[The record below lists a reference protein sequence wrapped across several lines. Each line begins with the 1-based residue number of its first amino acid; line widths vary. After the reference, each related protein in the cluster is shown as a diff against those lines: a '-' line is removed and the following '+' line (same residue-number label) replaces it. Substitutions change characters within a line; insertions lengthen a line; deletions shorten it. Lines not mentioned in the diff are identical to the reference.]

1 MTAFVKSNQIV
12 RDLLTALD
20 GTSGTSQ
27 QLREALLRKSEC
39 DYAGQI
45 ITSLDDGEGD
55 FPDAVRSLKQDT
67 GPTFLHSA
75 KRYFFNDKEAGINTA
90 KHKFAFSQT
99 DDFVPY
105 ELPLYGAESRDLVTS
120 LKSIPPE
127 YTIRSDGVLINPT
140 PFTYIVNI
148 KLSLIIYDGLNT
160 PGPGHPTP
168 TFIGVSQDSVFDLSS
183 DVRVGSSAL
192 LEMGFNP
199 ATSHMYAG
207 TQSYGG
213 VGTLVLGHK
222 IAEFKRVELN
232 SSYMFVSELPSP
244 GSSLFSTA
252 GFRLALSKA
261 CCTFGA
267 RGQFAGLFKS
277 LPANHVL
284 IDTSNYIDV
293 ICLGFIEV
301 PR

>member
-12 RDLLTALD
+12 RDLLAALD

-27 QLREALLRKSEC
+27 QLREALLRRSEC
-39 DYAGQI
+39 DYADQI

-55 FPDAVRSLKQDT
+55 FPDVVRSLKQDT

-75 KRYFFNDKEAGINTA
+75 KRYFFNDKEADINTA
-90 KHKFAFSQT
+90 KHTFAFS
-99 DDFVPY
+99 DSEDFIPY
-105 ELPLYGAESRDLVTS
+105 WLPIYGAQSRDIVTS
-120 LKSIPPE
+120 FKSLPPE
-127 YTIRSDGVLINPT
+127 YSIT
-140 PFTYIVNI
+140 PNDILVNNTSFTYIVNV

-160 PGPGHPTP
+160 PGPEHPTP
-168 TFIGVSQDSVFDLSS
+168 TFTGVSQDSVFDLSS

-192 LEMGFNP
+192 IEMNFNP

-213 VGTLVLGHK
+213 IGTLVLGHK

-232 SSYMFVSELPSP
+232 SSYLFVSELPYQGSP
-244 GSSLFSTA
+244 LFSTV

-261 CCTFGA
+261 CCSFGS
-267 RGQFAGLFKS
+267 RGQYAGLFKS

-284 IDTSNYIDV
+284 IDTSNYMDV